1 MSKVIFI
8 YEGKKIEIPCQKED
22 KMKTICTKFANKV
35 GEKINHLFFLSD
47 GKKLDLNKSLKQI
60 KSFSFFDIKI
70 LANKLEEENEKLF
83 ICPNCGEDIDSYNN
97 SFYDILSINDS
108 IIDKLNE
115 LKRKLEEIIGT
126 NNMQAN
132 IIFNELKTIESEVE
146 KKKEEIR
153 EQLRKIYINNS
164 KKNII
169 DIKLDKGNSYFLL
182 YNSFQEIEVKSDL
195 EIIQP
200 IECKDKKKYF
210 NSEYDNFKLYFISR
224 CINLSEF
231 FRDCSSLTYIDLSN
245 FDSSDVTDMSYM
257 FSDCSSLKEINLSN
271 KFNTSKVIN
280 MESMFRGCT
289 NLNSLDLSNFDTSNV
304 TNMNKMFYYCPSLY
318 NIIGINDL
326 NTKNV
331 INENNIFSFIKKDWI
346 NIYKHAIII
355 VEEEKVIYN
364 NFIYNKNYNIY
375 FLKDNIYYPF
385 IPSIN
390 KIELQNE
397 QNIKKQFLLISI
409 DDKIKL
415 SNLDFL
421 TYIDLSNFDSSD
433 VTDMSYMFSNCSSLK
448 EINLSNK
455 FNTSKVINMES
466 MFRGCKNLNS
476 LDLSN
481 FDTSNV
487 TNMSH
492 MFYDCSSLKEIKLTN
507 KFNTSQVTN
516 MKYMFSGCTNLS
528 SLDLSNFDTSN
539 VTNMSHM
546 FGEYSSLITNKPS
559 RPKGRFLGYLPN
571 LPHRQNMDCG
581 CKNLISLDLSNF
593 DTSNVTNMS
602 FMLCGC
608 SSLKEINLSNKFNT
622 NKVINMESMII
633 GCKNLNSLDLSNFDV
648 SKVTNMNKMFEFC
661 PSLGD
666 VIGINELNLKFCLK
680 ILGN

>member
-1 MSKVIFI
+1 
-8 YEGKKIEIPCQKED
+8 
-22 KMKTICTKFANKV
+22 MKTICTKFANKV
-35 GEKINHLFFLSD
+35 GEKINHLFFLYD

-280 MESMFRGCT
+280 MESMFRGC
-289 NLNSLDLSNFDTSNV
+289 
-304 TNMNKMFYYCPSLY
+304 
-318 NIIGINDL
+318 
-326 NTKNV
+326 
-331 INENNIFSFIKKDWI
+331 
-346 NIYKHAIII
+346 
-355 VEEEKVIYN
+355 
-364 NFIYNKNYNIY
+364 
-375 FLKDNIYYPF
+375 
-385 IPSIN
+385 
-390 KIELQNE
+390 
-397 QNIKKQFLLISI
+397 
-409 DDKIKL
+409 
-415 SNLDFL
+415 
-421 TYIDLSNFDSSD
+421 
-433 VTDMSYMFSNCSSLK
+433 
-448 EINLSNK
+448 
-455 FNTSKVINMES
+455 
-466 MFRGCKNLNS
+466 KNLNS

-608 SSLKEINLSNKFNT
+608 SSLKEINLSNK
-622 NKVINMESMII
+622 I
-633 GCKNLNSLDLSNFDV
+633 
-648 SKVTNMNKMFEFC
+648 
-661 PSLGD
+661 
-666 VIGINELNLKFCLK
+666 
-680 ILGN
+680 